1 MLIIEGRQKLI
12 NFLIQYVL
20 KPIALLIL
28 MQKKF
33 RHNDSAHVSTMAVE
47 PPKKRS
53 REGSSSEGG
62 TADISGPVNS
72 DDGPQLLDEE
82 LLRNSESRAT
92 GFIGQNSEVQ
102 WLRDLK
108 TQIGSRAS
116 EGWERPYGSLYKLQ
130 GSNKEAAVQRE
141 DALHTQQQSPKVGNI
156 LHVSDFTFYLDSDDL
171 DVDIMV
177 DPYELPSPETAE
189 KLVDCYMR
197 TIHGSFPIVS
207 DVFEDQFQRYNNSA
221 KRNRIYQVPEH
232 WQATLNLVLAIG
244 AQYTHLI
251 QAEWRADERDH
262 LIYMTRAIRILG
274 LDKVAT
280 SLHAPSLPIIQVC
293 YPVL

>member
-1 MLIIEGRQKLI
+1 
-12 NFLIQYVL
+12 
-20 KPIALLIL
+20 
-28 MQKKF
+28 
-33 RHNDSAHVSTMAVE
+33 MAVE

-53 REGSSSEGG
+53 REGSLSDGG
-62 TADISGPVNS
+62 ATDISGSLNS
-72 DDGPQLLDEE
+72 DDGSQLLDED

-92 GFIGQNSEVQ
+92 GFVGQNSEIQ

-130 GSNKEAAVQRE
+130 GSNKEAVVQRE

-156 LHVSDFTFYLDSDDL
+156 SRVSDSTFYLDSDDL

-189 KLVDCYMR
+189 KLFDCYMR
-197 TIHGSFPIVS
+197 TIHDSFPIVS
-207 DVFEDQFQRYNNSA
+207 DVFEDQFRRYNNSA

-244 AQYTHLI
+244 AQYAHLI

-262 LIYMTRAIRILG
+262 LIYMTRAIRILR

-280 SLHAPSLPIIQVC
+280 SLRAPSLPIIQVC
-293 YPVL
+293 YRVL